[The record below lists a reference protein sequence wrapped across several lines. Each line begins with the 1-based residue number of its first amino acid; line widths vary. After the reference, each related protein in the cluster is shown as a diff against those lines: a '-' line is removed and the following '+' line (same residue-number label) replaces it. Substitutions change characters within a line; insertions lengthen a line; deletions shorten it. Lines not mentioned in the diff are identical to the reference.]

1 LIFNICVQVFTLL
14 YYLFQVFLIK
24 LCQIVMHSSYLFQ
37 DYDGQARAEKL
48 SRIIITLFG
57 VSYDIPITYVHSSL
71 WIIITWKLNIFIG
84 SWFDLGIR
92 YSTILAD
99 NIHFGCWI
107 SHGSINHCASV
118 ADVPSQ
124 TTRLAKSTFRSY
136 Y

>member
-1 LIFNICVQVFTLL
+1 LRPSFYTSA
-14 YYLFQVFLIK
+14 LFISSILNKIMP
-24 LCQIVMHSSYLFQ
+24 IMHSSYLFQ

-57 VSYDIPITYVHSSL
+57 VSYDTYDYIRYPIAYVHSSS

-99 NIHFGCWI
+99 DIHFGCWI